1 MSTPLPVDPRGLP
14 PGAGQF
20 LVPPQFT
27 FNSLANTGAQAF
39 QIRFDNAL
47 RASRENAWRMR
58 LDPMIDGCLEARTT
72 PTALL
77 TTSVKPLDDDDPQ
90 QLAAAK
96 RQQRLLA
103 RMPRR
108 TEFRRWLVKEG
119 LFVGRAG
126 AQVTYDWTLDR
137 ETGRMMCYPSGYRLL
152 NGDKLQFKWDG
163 RAGVS
168 VNSMSPLASHPN
180 CEMLDGFPVY
190 FPTREE
196 RMGLVVH
203 RSFSEDADFYRPWFA
218 GSIHGTGLR
227 GKLYWMWALKSQL
240 WQMSIEFLQWF
251 ARGLTVYYYEHGNDA
266 HRQVI
271 EDAVKSQN
279 GATAMMYPVWNR
291 VGAGGANE
299 AYYPKPFDHIQV
311 PTSSPQFLQNLITQY
326 LDDLIRFVIL
336 HQSLTTSAEATGMGS
351 GVANAHQNTFDNL
364 VKLDATV
371 LDDTET
377 EEILAV
383 MYATN
388 EPGIPCGRVFSQVDS
403 PNVDQL
409 MTAAKTIVELGGTV
423 AAQPLKEAAGLPEE
437 KQGDTVLGGMQAQQP
452 AAVGAVPDGMPME
465 SAQDATQPP
474 VS

>member
-1 MSTPLPVDPRGLP
+1 MSNPLPVDPRGLP
-14 PGAGQF
+14 PGGI

-27 FNSLANTGAQAF
+27 FNALTNTQAQAF

-58 LDPMIDGCLEARTT
+58 LDPMIDGCLEARVT

-77 TTSVKPLDDDDPQ
+77 TTSVKPLDDEDPAQ
-90 QLAAAK
+90 VAAAK
-96 RQQRLLA
+96 RQQKLLN

-108 TEFRRWLVKEG
+108 TEFRRWLAKEG

-126 AQVTYDWTLDR
+126 AQMKYDWTLDR
-137 ETGRMMCYPSGYRLL
+137 ATGRMMCYPSGYRLL

-163 RAGVS
+163 SAGIAI
-168 VNSMSPLASHPN
+168 NSMSPLRSHDN

-190 FPTREE
+190 FPNREE

-203 RSFSEDADFYRPWFA
+203 RSFSEDADFYRPWFGGA
-218 GSIHGTGLR
+218 IHGTGLR

-240 WQMSIEFLQWF
+240 WQMSMEFLQWF
-251 ARGLTVYYYEHGNDA
+251 ARGLSVYFYEHGNDA
-266 HRQVI
+266 HREAI
-271 EDAVKSQN
+271 AEAVKSQGGN
-279 GATAMMYPVWNR
+279 TVMMYPVWSR
-291 VGAGGANE
+291 QQAGGNE
-299 AYYPKPFDHIQV
+299 PYYPEPFKHISV
-311 PTSSPQFLQNLITQY
+311 PTASPQFLQQLITQY

-336 HQSLTTSAEATGMGS
+336 HQSLTTTAEATGLGS

-377 EEILAV
+377 EEVLAV

-409 MTAAKTIVELGGTV
+409 MKAAETIVSLGGTV
-423 AAQPLKEAAGLPEE
+423 ASAPLLEAAGLPEP
-437 KQGDTVLGGMQAQQP
+437 KQGDTLLGGIQANQP
-452 AAVGAVPDGMPME
+452 AAVGAVPDGVPVE
-465 SAQDATQPP
+465 TAQDASQPP
-474 VS
+474 VG